1 MSQVKQRIEETL
13 DPKDWNAF
21 RALAHHMLDEAITY
35 QETARQRPVW
45 QPVPDEVKT
54 ALRQPAPQEPTP
66 LDEVCREFIHTL
78 LPHPAGNIHP
88 RFWGWVIGNGSPTG
102 FLAEMLAAGINS
114 NAGGG
119 DQVSNYVEQQVIAW
133 LKEVFGFPPDA
144 SGLLVSGGSMAN
156 LTGLTVAL
164 NAKAG
169 FDVRREGLVDA
180 PARPVF
186 YASVETHSSNQK
198 AVELLGLGSR
208 GLRLLPADAEYRLD
222 VASLEAAI
230 ARDRQAGL
238 RPVGVIANAGTVNTG
253 AFDDLNTLADLCAR
267 EDLWLHVD
275 GAFGA
280 MAHLAPELR
289 HLTAGIERADSLAF
303 DMHKWMYMP
312 YVIGCTL
319 VRSEPDHR
327 RTFTITPEYLE
338 HTTRGMSAGDQWWGD
353 YGIELSRNFRAL
365 KAWMMIKET
374 GMVRFGRLIRQN
386 VEQAQYLARLVD
398 ESPVLERIAP
408 APLNIVCFRFSVP
421 GLSPGR
427 LNALNQELLLRL
439 HEGGKALVSYTT
451 LNGKYALRA
460 AVTNHRSRRADFD
473 LLVDEVVRLGKE
485 IQAEG

>member
-1 MSQVKQRIEETL
+1 MSQVEPKVEETL
-13 DPKDWNAF
+13 DPADWEAF
-21 RALAHHMLDEAITY
+21 RALAHRMLDEAITF

-45 QPVPDEVKT
+45 QPVPAEIKT
-54 ALRQPAPQEPTP
+54 ALRQPAPQDPTP
-66 LDEVCREFIHTL
+66 LEDVCQEFLQTI
-78 LPHPAGNIHP
+78 LPYPAGNVHP

-102 FLAEMLAAGINS
+102 LLAEMLAAGINA

-119 DQVSNYVEQQVIAW
+119 EQISNYVEQQVIAW
-133 LKEVFGFPPDA
+133 CKEMFGFPPEA

-169 FDVRREGLVDA
+169 FDVRQEGLVNA

-186 YASVETHSSNQK
+186 YTSVETHSSNRK
-198 AVELLGLGSR
+198 AIELLGLGAGS
-208 GLRLLPADAEYRLD
+208 LRLLPVDAEYRLD
-222 VASLEAAI
+222 VAALESAL

-238 RPVGVIANAGTVNTG
+238 RPIGVIANAGTVNTG

-289 HLTAGIERADSLAF
+289 RLTAGIERADSLAF
-303 DMHKWMYMP
+303 DMHKWMYLP

-327 RTFTITPEYLE
+327 RAFTITPEYLA
-338 HTTRGMSAGDQWWGD
+338 HTTRGMSAGDHWWGD
-353 YGIELSRNFRAL
+353 YGIELSRSFRAL
-365 KAWMMIKET
+365 KAWMAIKEN
-374 GMVRFGRLIRQN
+374 GLARFGRLIRQN

-398 ESPVLERIAP
+398 DSPVLERIAP
-408 APLNIVCFRFSVP
+408 APLNIVCFRYLAP
-421 GLSPGR
+421 DRSPED
-427 LNALNQELLLRL
+427 LNRLNQEMLLRL
-439 HEGGKALVSYTT
+439 HESGKALVSYTT

-473 LLVDEVVRLGKE
+473 LLVDEVVRLGRE
-485 IQAEG
+485 ILAEM